1 MNWVRGRPWSVGDF
15 LDFLSFLDSLDRDF
29 YVLFHLR
36 HHHQRFYYVLCHLGH
51 RQQHLSLLNRRV
63 FFVTS
68 GYCDNDSTHSYTSLL
83 LLPSGPRIHLDNLSH
98 SPRTQADGC
107 DNLRKEREFGIIIK
121 QGKA

>member
-1 MNWVRGRPWSVGDF
+1 MT
-15 LDFLSFLDSLDRDF
+15 

-107 DNLRKEREFGIIIK
+107 DNLRKERDFGIIIK
-121 QGKA
+121 GRYSLRELEVEGHDPHVFLQ